1 MLSRIFVGFR
11 YMFLVAVISMLAL
24 ALGLFIYG
32 AVAAGSVLFQAL
44 DFRDFA
50 RKEAKDVVVAAI
62 EVIDLFLIAT
72 VAYITGLGLYE
83 LFVDETLELPSW
95 LQIHSLDDLKS
106 RLIGVLVVVIA
117 ISFLGYVT
125 TWKGGDSGPLVFGG
139 GAALIIAALTLFVWK
154 AHD

>member
-11 YMFLVAVISMLAL
+11 YMFLIAVISTLML
-24 ALGLFIYG
+24 ALGLFVYG
-32 AVAAGSVLFQAL
+32 AVAAGAVLFQAL
-44 DFRDFA
+44 DFRDFV

-83 LFVDETLELPSW
+83 LFVDESLELPSW

-106 RLIGVLVVVIA
+106 RLVGVLVVVIA
-117 ISFLGYVT
+117 ITFLGFIA
-125 TWKGGDSGPLVFGG
+125 TWKGGDSAPLMLGG
-139 GAALIIAALTLFVWK
+139 GAALIIAALTFFVWK

>member
-1 MLSRIFVGFR
+1 MLSRIFATSRFV
-11 YMFLVAVISMLAL
+11 FLIAVLSTLLL

-32 AVAAGSVLFQAL
+32 AVAAGAVLLQAL

-50 RKEAKDVVVAAI
+50 RKETKDVVVASI

-72 VAYITGLGLYE
+72 VAYITSLGLYE
-83 LFVDETLELPSW
+83 LFVDDKLELPSW

-117 ISFLGYVT
+117 ISYLGFIT
-125 TWKGGDSGPLVFGG
+125 TWKGGDWGPLAFGG
-139 GAALIIAALTLFVWK
+139 GAALIIGALTFFVWK
-154 AHD
+154 AHE

>member
-1 MLSRIFVGFR
+1 MIAKTLAGAR
-11 YMFLVAVISMLAL
+11 YVFLIAVISTLIL

-32 AVAAGSVLFQAL
+32 AVAAGSVLWQAL

-83 LFVDETLELPSW
+83 LFVDDKLELPGW

-117 ISFLGYVT
+117 ISYLGFIA
-125 TWKGGDSGPLVFGG
+125 TWKGGDWAPLAFGG
-139 GAALIIAALTLFVWK
+139 GAALIIAALTFFIWK
-154 AHD
+154 SHD